1 MTSTIFDVNLHIPQ
15 IDPFIYYRLDLP
27 HPGIKLEFPV
37 FPALQAG
44 SLPTE
49 PSGKPYI
56 KG

>member
-1 MTSTIFDVNLHIPQ
+1 MTSTIFDVNLYITQ

-49 PSGKPYI
+49 PLGKPYI